1 MATKAKLTLPP
12 VPRRTAA
19 ERINIHEAECAQRY
33 KNIEARLESGANKFD
48 KLEKMVWG
56 VYPFILVL
64 FIVQNFGG

>member
-1 MATKAKLTLPP
+1 MAIKEQ
-12 VPRRTAA
+12 RTIT

-33 KNIEARLESGANKFD
+33 KNIEARLESGAIKFD
-48 KLEKMVWG
+48 KLEKIIWG